1 MKSLLALSLTF
12 SLMLSLVAGCAKS
25 ESVDYSKIGIKI
37 AQTID
42 TSVNQEFTLS
52 RSFDLNSG
60 YMWREKYDEKML
72 ELLESSIDTEKHEDG
87 TIVLLQVFRFKAL
100 KKGKTYLVLAYSRL
114 GLEGE
119 MVARQDIIEVNIN

>member
-12 SLMLSLVAGCAKS
+12 SLMLSLVAGCGKS
-25 ESVDYSKIGIKI
+25 ENVDYSKIGIKI

-52 RSFDLNSG
+52 RTFDYSSG

-72 ELLESSIDTEKHEDG
+72 EHAESTIDTEKKADG
-87 TIVLLQVFRFKAL
+87 TFVLLQVFRFKAL

-119 MVARQDIIEVNIN
+119 TVAQQDIIEVNIK

>member
-12 SLMLSLVAGCAKS
+12 SLMLSLVAGCGKS

-42 TSVNQEFTLS
+42 TSINQEFTLS
-52 RSFDLNSG
+52 RSFDYSSG

-72 ELLESSIDTEKHEDG
+72 EHVESSIDTEKQADG
-87 TIVLLQVFRFKAL
+87 TIILLQVFRFKAL
-100 KKGKTYLVLAYSRL
+100 KKGTTYPVLVYSRL

-119 MVARQDIIEVNIN
+119 MVAQQDIIEVNIK